1 MVCGLFGVSRSAFYD
16 WLAKPVNEDRT
27 VLRQRV
33 SKIFNDSKGSAGS
46 RSIVAI
52 LRRERIR
59 IGRFKVLRLMEE
71 LQLQSKQPGRHRYKV
86 ATAERPDIP
95 NTLAREFKPSEA
107 NQVWTGDITY
117 IWAGR
122 WVYLA
127 VVLDLYRRRVVGYA
141 MSDKADA
148 ALAIAALDMAWQQ
161 RGKPKGV
168 LFHSDQGCQY
178 TALAFRQRLWRY
190 QISQSMSRR
199 GNCWDNAPTERLFR
213 SLKTEW
219 VPTTG
224 YRDLLEAKTDIGRY
238 LLGYYNHRRPHSF
251 NAGLPPAIAEQPKL
265 VSGIT

>member
-1 MVCGLFGVSRSAFYD
+1 MDEERAS
-16 WLAKPVNEDRT
+16 
-27 VLRQRV
+27 LRQDVHDIYEESR
-33 SKIFNDSKGSAGS
+33 GSAGS
-46 RSIVAI
+46 RSIVAT
-52 LRRERIR
+52 LRRRGVR
-59 IGRFKVLRLMEE
+59 IGRYKVMRLMNE
-71 LQLQSKQPGRHRYKV
+71 LQLQSKQPGSHRYKV
-86 ATAERPDIP
+86 ATAERLDIP
-95 NTLAREFKPSEA
+95 NTLARDFTPERP

-127 VVLDLYRRRVVGYA
+127 LVLDLYSRRVVGYA

-161 RGKPKGV
+161 RGKPKGL

-190 QISQSMSRR
+190 QITQSMSRR

-219 VPTTG
+219 VPQTG
-224 YRDLLEAKTDIGRY
+224 YKDLLAAKCDISRY
-238 LLGYYNHRRPHSF
+238 LLGYYNQRRPHSF

-265 VSGIT
+265 VSGNT

>member
-1 MVCGLFGVSRSAFYD
+1 VS
-16 WLAKPVNEDRT
+16 
-27 VLRQRV
+27 
-33 SKIFNDSKGSAGS
+33 IFKESRGSAGS
-46 RSIVAI
+46 RTIVSILHAEDTTVS
-52 LRRERIR
+52 
-59 IGRFKVLRLMEE
+59 RFKVMRLMEDAG
-71 LQLQSKQPGRHRYKV
+71 LQSKQPGSHSYKV
-86 ATAERPDIP
+86 ATVERVDIP
-95 NTLAREFKPSEA
+95 NTLARNFKPERP

-127 VVLDLYRRRVVGYA
+127 VVLDLYKRRVVGYA

-168 LFHSDQGCQY
+168 MFHSDQGCQY
-178 TALAFRQRLWRY
+178 TALSFRQTLWRC
-190 QISQSMSRR
+190 QLQQSMSRR

-219 VPTTG
+219 VPKTG
-224 YRDLLEAKTDIGRY
+224 YENLTEAKSDISRY

-251 NAGLPPAIAEQPKL
+251 NAGLPPVIAEQPKL
-265 VSGIT
+265 VSGNT

>member
-1 MVCGLFGVSRSAFYD
+1 MVCALFGVSRSAFYD
-16 WLAKPVNEDRT
+16 WLAKPVNEERT

-52 LRRERIR
+52 LRRERVR
-59 IGRFKVLRLMEE
+59 IKRFKVMRLMEE

-86 ATAERPDIP
+86 AAAERPDIP

-168 LFHSDQGCQY
+168 LFHSDQGSQY
-178 TALAFRQRLWRY
+178 TALAFRQRLWR
-190 QISQSMSRR
+190 
-199 GNCWDNAPTERLFR
+199 
-213 SLKTEW
+213 
-219 VPTTG
+219 
-224 YRDLLEAKTDIGRY
+224 
-238 LLGYYNHRRPHSF
+238 
-251 NAGLPPAIAEQPKL
+251 
-265 VSGIT
+265 